1 MIMYQFKALHG
12 HCNVP
17 ARYNENRKLG
27 IFVSAQRS
35 QYKALQML
43 EHDQSADKTRTSLT
57 PERIRLLNDL
67 GFSWTVR
74 SQYLI
79 GESWNQK
86 LNELKLYR
94 DIHGHC
100 NVPARY
106 PENPGL
112 GIWVRR
118 GWQCCQ
124 NVKNVLHVSHI
135 LEHGLGR
142 DATNSISSI
151 HERYGKGA
159 EPSRG
164 LVNDRRAHS
173 ET

>member
-1 MIMYQFKALHG
+1 LILQLCITSHRTLRWQFKAVHG

-35 QYKALQML
+35 QYKALQLL
-43 EHDQSADKTRTSLT
+43 EHGQSADTTRTSLT
-57 PERIRLLNDL
+57 RERIRLLNDL

-94 DIHGHC
+94 EIHGQC

-106 PENPGL
+106 PENPSL
-112 GIWVRR
+112 GIWVRS
-118 GWQCCQ
+118 GWQSCRACFSDI
-124 NVKNVLHVSHI
+124 LHSCTWWV
-135 LEHGLGR
+135 
-142 DATNSISSI
+142 
-151 HERYGKGA
+151 
-159 EPSRG
+159 
-164 LVNDRRAHS
+164 
-173 ET
+173 

>member
-106 PENPGL
+106 PDNPGL

-118 GWQCCQ
+118 G
-124 NVKNVLHVSHI
+124 
-135 LEHGLGR
+135 
-142 DATNSISSI
+142 
-151 HERYGKGA
+151 
-159 EPSRG
+159 
-164 LVNDRRAHS
+164 
-173 ET
+173 